1 MNNLNSDIRMWA
13 FQNSIKMYEIADK
26 LKIHY
31 VTLNNKLRKEL
42 STNEKQQLFNIIEEL
57 KTEKLCRKQ

>member
-42 STNEKQQLFNIIEEL
+42 STNEKQQLFNIMEEL